1 MSYPTGVALLLIA
14 HGSRRAEANA
24 ELVRLAE
31 LVQARRPGDVV
42 EIAYLELAPPSIP
55 EGAAHCVA
63 HAGVHEVR
71 MVPFFLSPGRHVA
84 EDLEAF
90 RAEFTARYPAVNF
103 IVCPPLGLHPLVV
116 DALLVRADETSVTAA
131 VGQTTGH

>member
-1 MSYPTGVALLLIA
+1 MTSTGVALLLIA
-14 HGSRRAEANA
+14 HGSRRVEANA

-31 LVQARRPGDVV
+31 LVRQRRPQDIV

-55 EGAAHCVA
+55 EGAANCVA
-63 HAGVHEVR
+63 QSGVREVR

-90 RAEFTARYPAVNF
+90 RKEFSTRYPEVDF
-103 IVCPPLGLHPLVV
+103 VVCPPLGLHPLVV
-116 DALLVRADETSVTAA
+116 DALLVRADEVSAA
-131 VGQTTGH
+131 GIHEHSSGH

>member
-1 MSYPTGVALLLIA
+1 MTESRRALLLIA

-31 LVQARRPGDVV
+31 LVQARRPGDVI

-55 EGAAHCVA
+55 EGAARCVA
-63 HAGVHEVR
+63 HPGVAEVR

-84 EDLEAF
+84 EDLEGF
-90 RAEFTARYPAVNF
+90 CREFTERYPAVDF
-103 IVCPPLGLHPLVV
+103 RVCPPLGLHPLVV
-116 DALLVRADETSVTAA
+116 EALLERAES
-131 VGQTTGH
+131 